1 MNSCGHCKA
10 PKFPNTTEHRY
21 VRCWLSWWA
30 GFCPIPVW
38 QTTFAYPFV
47 LSSHF
52 TASSSLP
59 KKENARLQAVT
70 IKLLAVCKVR
80 TEPCFNLPHHAD
92 LLHIRRVITMPD
104 NTVACHL
111 IISSPALVGG
121 SLEDPIDSLYG
132 AKRCRAHSWL
142 RAERWCGPLGCAVPR
157 CTAELVRR
165 CSVCTENAR
174 NHLPSVQRSVFT
186 TAHCWGNKHSTSSHK
201 KFLYLK
207 CDENTVWES

>member
-1 MNSCGHCKA
+1 MSSRTNLCDPTINSGLSRKESTVFLCRIQIHWYEYEFKWILVGIVR
-10 PKFPNTTEHRY
+10 PQSSRTPIEHRY

-38 QTTFAYPFV
+38 QTTFTYPFV

-80 TEPCFNLPHHAD
+80 TEPCFNLLHHAD
-92 LLHIRRVITMPD
+92 LLHIKIIITIP
-104 NTVACHL
+104 NNPGTCRL

-121 SLEDPIDSLYG
+121 SLEDPVDSLYG

-142 RAERWCGPLGCAVPR
+142 RAKRWCG
-157 CTAELVRR
+157 TAGL
-165 CSVCTENAR
+165 CSAQMYCRAGE
-174 NHLPSVQRSVFT
+174 
-186 TAHCWGNKHSTSSHK
+186 
-201 KFLYLK
+201 
-207 CDENTVWES
+207 EM